1 MDVMHDFASC
11 DSGLTIKR
19 STFSGQPHLR
29 TTFNAGKLV
38 PLGHPFEVLPGDT
51 IRMDCSALVRMI
63 TPYAPVMD
71 DAYLDVYFFWTP
83 LRQLWSHFE
92 EEQGANKSTFWDD
105 PTDWI
110 EPCLDLGSY
119 GTSVSTGNPLDYLGV
134 PPRAFGLKISALP
147 LANYLKIWDEWFR
160 DENLQAPH
168 PAVSLI
174 YNAKNNADVYP
185 NLGFDASDSS
195 LLLSVN
201 KYHDLFTSCLP
212 SPQKGDPVQ
221 VPVGGQAPLDAGTS
235 INKFSQ
241 SDLGLQFSTVMAGVS
256 GKSYPL
262 EIGGDTKLV
271 GASGTASSAIAGNF
285 VTGTNLY
292 ADLSKATGATVN
304 ELRLAFQTQKLLER
318 DARGGTRYVEMLK
331 SHFGV
336 APSSE
341 ILNRSE
347 LLGSIH
353 QRLNMTQVNQTS
365 QPSTPSGDNSVGSTG
380 AYSATGLNTSAFV
393 KSFKEFGYV
402 QALCC
407 VRVKHSY
414 GQGLHKVWS
423 RFRRFDRYYPEFANV
438 GEMPI
443 YKREILAK
451 DDKKDEVF
459 GFNEA
464 FVEYRYFENQAT
476 GLMRPDVSGSVGK
489 TWSYVDD
496 FSSVALNGD
505 FITEQPSNIDN
516 TIIYQSSN
524 GPVQFKADFM
534 FDIKATRPM
543 PVKSYPGLID
553 HN

>member
-1 MDVMHDFASC
+1 MDVMHDFASS

-19 STFSGQPHLR
+19 STFSGQPHVR

-83 LRQLWSHFE
+83 LRQLWKHFE

-105 PTDWI
+105 PTDWV
-110 EPCLDLGSY
+110 EPRLENLDD
-119 GTSVSTGNPLDYLGV
+119 VAVGNPLDYLGV
-134 PPRAFGLKISALP
+134 PPGAGAITVSALP

-160 DENLQAPH
+160 DENLQDPH
-168 PAVSLI
+168 SDVSLI
-174 YNAKNNADVYP
+174 YNAGNNVDVYSE
-185 NLGFDASDSS
+185 LVFEASDS
-195 LLLSVN
+195 LLDVN

-212 SPQKGDPVQ
+212 SPQKGDAVK
-221 VPVGGQAPLDAGTS
+221 VPVGGQAPLDVGDAV
-235 INKFSQ
+235 NKFSVP
-241 SDLGLQFSTVMAGVS
+241 DLALKFSTVVSGASGQTYPLGVS
-256 GKSYPL
+256 G
-262 EIGGDTKLV
+262 DTNLV
-271 GASGTASSAIAGNF
+271 SAGNSVFSSPGANF

-318 DARGGTRYVEMLK
+318 DSRGGTRYVEMLK

-365 QPSTPSGDNSVGSTG
+365 QPSSPTGDNSVGSTG
-380 AYSATGLNTSAFV
+380 AYSATGLNKSAFV

-402 QALCC
+402 QALAC

-451 DDKKDEVF
+451 DAKRDEVF

-476 GLMRPDVSGSVGK
+476 GLMRPDVPGSVGM

-496 FSSVALNGD
+496 FKSVALNSD
-505 FITEQPSNIDN
+505 FITEKPSNIDN

>member
-1 MDVMHDFASC
+1 MDVMHDFASS

-19 STFSGQPHLR
+19 STFSGQPHVR

-83 LRQLWSHFE
+83 LRQLWCHFE

-105 PTDWI
+105 PTDWV
-110 EPCLDLGSY
+110 EPRLEDFDAV
-119 GTSVSTGNPLDYLGV
+119 SVGNPLDYLGV
-134 PPRAFGLKISALP
+134 PPGVGGLTVSALP

-168 PAVSLI
+168 SDVSVI
-174 YNAKNNADVYP
+174 YNAVNNADVYGS
-185 NLGFDASDSS
+185 LSFDATESE
-195 LLLSVN
+195 LLSVN

-212 SPQKGDPVQ
+212 SPQKGDAVK
-221 VPVGGQAPLDAGTS
+221 VPVGGQAPLDVGDAV
-235 INKFSQ
+235 NKFSVP
-241 SDLGLQFSTVMAGVS
+241 DLALKFSTVVPGTE
-256 GKSYPL
+256 GQTYPL
-262 EIGGDTKLV
+262 GVGGVTNLV
-271 GASGTASSAIAGNF
+271 SAGNSVFSSPGANF

-380 AYSATGLNTSAFV
+380 AYSATGLNMSAFV

-402 QALCC
+402 QVLCC

-451 DDKKDEVF
+451 DAKKDEVF

-476 GLMRPDVSGSVGK
+476 GLMRPDVTGSVGK

-516 TIIYQSSN
+516 TIIFQSSN
-524 GPVQFKADFM
+524 GPVQFKGDFM

>member
-1 MDVMHDFASC
+1 MDVMHDFASS

-105 PTDWI
+105 PTDWV
-110 EPCLDLGSY
+110 EPRLVDTVGCAVG
-119 GTSVSTGNPLDYLGV
+119 GPLDYLGV
-134 PPRAFGLKISALP
+134 PPSIPGLTISALP

-160 DENLQAPH
+160 DENLQPPH
-168 PAVSLI
+168 PDVSII
-174 YNAKNNADVYP
+174 YNAGNNEDVFSKIS
-185 NLGFDASDSS
+185 FDTSDPAE
-195 LLLSVN
+195 LLDVN

-212 SPQKGDPVQ
+212 SPQKGDAVK
-221 VPVGGQAPLDAGTS
+221 VPVGGLAPLDTGETV
-235 INKFSQ
+235 NKWSQ
-241 SDLGLQFSTVMAGVS
+241 TDLGLKFSTVVTGSSNKSYSLATSGNSGLVGVS
-256 GKSYPL
+256 PNAATDL
-262 EIGGDTKLV
+262 
-271 GASGTASSAIAGNF
+271 ASNF

-365 QPSTPSGDNSVGSTG
+365 QPATPSGDNSVGSTG
-380 AYSATGLNTSAFV
+380 AYSATGLNKSAFV

-402 QALCC
+402 QALAC

-451 DDKKDEVF
+451 DAKKDEVF

-476 GLMRPDVSGSVGK
+476 GLMRPDVTGSVGK

-496 FSSVALNGD
+496 FSSVALNSD
-505 FITEQPSNIDN
+505 FITEKPSNIDN
-516 TIIYQSSN
+516 TITYQSSN

>member
-1 MDVMHDFASC
+1 MANVMHDFASC

-19 STFSGQPHLR
+19 STFSGQPHVK
-29 TTFNAGKLV
+29 TTFNSGKLV
-38 PLGHPFEVLPGDT
+38 PIGHPFEVLPGDT

-71 DAYLDVYFFWTP
+71 DAYIDVYFFWTP
-83 LRQLWSHFE
+83 LRQLWKHFE

-110 EPCLDLGSY
+110 EPRLENLDD
-119 GTSVSTGNPLDYLGV
+119 VEVGNPLDYLGV
-134 PPRAFGLKISALP
+134 PPGSGSITVSALP
-147 LANYLKIWDEWFR
+147 LANYFKIWDEWFR
-160 DENLQAPH
+160 DENFQNPH
-168 PAVSLI
+168 SDVSVI
-174 YNAKNNADVYP
+174 YNAGNNADVYSV
-185 NLGFDASDSS
+185 LDFSASDQ
-195 LLLSVN
+195 LLDVN

-221 VPVGGQAPLDAGTS
+221 VPVGGQAPLDVGDAV
-235 INKFSQ
+235 NKFSV
-241 SDLGLQFSTVMAGVS
+241 SDLGLKFSTVVPGVS

-285 VTGTNLY
+285 VIGTNLY

-331 SHFGV
+331 AHFGV

-365 QPSTPSGDNSVGSTG
+365 QPSNPSGDNSVGSTG
-380 AYSATGLNTSAFV
+380 AYSATGFNKSAFV
-393 KSFKEFGYV
+393 KSFKEFGYI
-402 QALCC
+402 QCLAC
-407 VRVKHSY
+407 VRVKHTY
-414 GQGLHKVWS
+414 GQGLHKVWTRS
-423 RFRRFDRYYPEFANV
+423 RRFDRYYPEFANV

-443 YKREILAK
+443 YKREILSKDAK
-451 DDKKDEVF
+451 RDEVF

-476 GLMRPDVSGSVGK
+476 GLMRPDVTGSVGK

-496 FSSVALNGD
+496 FSSVALNSD
-505 FITEQPSNIDN
+505 FITEHPSNIDN

-534 FDIKATRPM
+534 FDIKATRNM

>member
-1 MDVMHDFASC
+1 MDVMHDFASS

-19 STFSGQPHLR
+19 STFSGQPHVR

-83 LRQLWSHFE
+83 LRQLWKHFE

-105 PTDWI
+105 PTEWI
-110 EPCLDLGSY
+110 EPHFSGMGNIPVGS
-119 GTSVSTGNPLDYLGV
+119 PLDYMGV
-134 PPRAFGLKISALP
+134 PPGAVRLEFSALP
-147 LANYLKIWDEWFR
+147 FANYLKIWDEWFR
-160 DENLQAPH
+160 DENLQPPH
-168 PAVSLI
+168 PDVARI
-174 YNAKNNADVYP
+174 YNAGNNYDLA
-185 NLGFDASDSS
+185 GATSFD
-195 LLLSVN
+195 LLNDGLLDVN

-212 SPQKGDPVQ
+212 SPQKGDAVK
-221 VPVGGQAPLDAGTS
+221 VPVGGQAPLDAGDV
-235 INKFSQ
+235 INNFSQ

-365 QPSTPSGDNSVGSTG
+365 QPTTPSGDNSVGSTG
-380 AYSATGLNTSAFV
+380 AYSATGLNKSAFV

-402 QALCC
+402 QALAC

-451 DDKKDEVF
+451 DAKKDEVF

-476 GLMRPDVSGSVGK
+476 GLMRPDVEGSVGK

-496 FSSVALNGD
+496 FSSVALNSD
-505 FITEQPSNIDN
+505 FITEKPSNIDN

>member
-1 MDVMHDFASC
+1 MDVMHDFASS

-19 STFSGQPHLR
+19 STFSGQPHVK
-29 TTFNAGKLV
+29 TTFNSGKLV
-38 PLGHPFEVLPGDT
+38 PIGHPFEVLPGDT

-92 EEQGANKSTFWDD
+92 EEQGANKNTFWDD
-105 PTDWI
+105 PVDWV
-110 EPCLDLGSY
+110 EPVLGLL
-119 GTSVSTGNPLDYLGV
+119 GDTVSTGNVLDYLGV
-134 PPRAFGLKISALP
+134 PPGAGVVISALP

-168 PAVSLI
+168 SDVSVI
-174 YNAKNNADVYP
+174 YNAGNNVDIYP
-185 NLGFDASDSS
+185 NLVFNPTDSDG
-195 LLLSVN
+195 LLSVN

-212 SPQKGDPVQ
+212 SPQKGDAVK
-221 VPVGGQAPLDAGTS
+221 VPVGGQAPLDVGEAV
-235 INKFSQ
+235 NKFSV
-241 SDLGLQFSTVMAGVS
+241 SDLGLQFSTVTPGVS

-271 GASGTASSAIAGNF
+271 GASGTASSDIAGNF

-318 DARGGTRYVEMLK
+318 DARGGTRYVEMLQ

-380 AYSATGLNTSAFV
+380 AYSATGFNKSAFV

-402 QALCC
+402 QALAC
-407 VRVKHSY
+407 VRVKHTY
-414 GQGLHKVWS
+414 GQGLHKVWT
-423 RFRRFDRYYPEFANV
+423 RRRRFDRYYPEFANV

-451 DDKKDEVF
+451 DANKDEVF

-476 GLMRPDVSGSVGK
+476 GLMRPDVTGSVGK
-489 TWSYVDD
+489 MWSYVDD

-505 FITEQPSNIDN
+505 FITEKPSNIDN

>member
-1 MDVMHDFASC
+1 MDVMHDFASS
-11 DSGLTIKR
+11 DSGLTLKR
-19 STFSGQPHLR
+19 STFSGQPHVK
-29 TTFNAGKLV
+29 TTFNSGKLV
-38 PLGHPFEVLPGDT
+38 PIGHPFEVLPGDT

-83 LRQLWSHFE
+83 LRQLWCHFE
-92 EEQGANKSTFWDD
+92 EEQGANKTTFWDD
-105 PTDWI
+105 PTDWV
-110 EPCLDLGSY
+110 EPSLYLVKGCA
-119 GTSVSTGNPLDYLGV
+119 VGNPLDYLGV
-134 PPRAFGLKISALP
+134 PPVSHDISVSALP

-168 PAVSLI
+168 ADVSVI
-174 YNAKNNADVYP
+174 YNCGNNRELAEI
-185 NLGFDASDSS
+185 LSFDNMNSDE
-195 LLLSVN
+195 LLSVN

-212 SPQKGDPVQ
+212 SPQKGDPVK
-221 VPVGGQAPLDAGTS
+221 VPVGGQAPLDVSDA
-235 INKFSQ
+235 INKFTTQ
-241 SDLGLQFSTVMAGVS
+241 DLALKLSTVSPIAAGSSYSLGVNGGTNLAGVS
-256 GKSYPL
+256 AAG
-262 EIGGDTKLV
+262 
-271 GASGTASSAIAGNF
+271 SSTLAPNF
-285 VTGTNLY
+285 INGTNLF

-365 QPSTPSGDNSVGSTG
+365 QPSSPSGDNSVGSTG
-380 AYSATGLNTSAFV
+380 AYSATGFNKSAFV

-402 QALCC
+402 QALAC
-407 VRVKHSY
+407 VRVKHTY

-423 RFRRFDRYYPEFANV
+423 RRRRFDRYYPEFANI

-451 DDKKDEVF
+451 DANKDEVF

-476 GLMRPDVSGSVGK
+476 GLMRPDVSGTVGK

-496 FSSVALNGD
+496 FSSVALNSD

>member
-1 MDVMHDFASC
+1 MDVMHDFASS

-19 STFSGQPHLR
+19 STFSGQPHVR

-105 PTDWI
+105 PTDWVEPRI
-110 EPCLDLGSY
+110 EDTVG
-119 GTSVSTGNPLDYLGV
+119 GAVGGPLDYLGV
-134 PPRAFGLKISALP
+134 PPNLPGLSYSALP

-160 DENLQAPH
+160 DENLQSPH
-168 PAVSLI
+168 SDVSLI
-174 YNAKNNADVYP
+174 YNAVNNENVNDK
-185 NLGFDASDSS
+185 LSFDPSDPGE
-195 LLLSVN
+195 LLDVN

-212 SPQKGDPVQ
+212 SPQKGDAVK
-221 VPVGGQAPLDAGTS
+221 VPVGGQAPLDVGDAV
-235 INKFSQ
+235 NKFSVQ
-241 SDLGLQFSTVMAGVS
+241 DLALKFSTVSPGVS
-256 GKSYPL
+256 NQSFQLGVTGNS
-262 EIGGDTKLV
+262 GLV
-271 GASGTASSAIAGNF
+271 GAFPGAASGLASNF
-285 VTGTNLY
+285 VNGTNLY

-365 QPSTPSGDNSVGSTG
+365 QPSTPTGDNSVGSTG
-380 AYSATGLNTSAFV
+380 AYSATGLNKSAFV

-402 QALCC
+402 QALAC

-451 DDKKDEVF
+451 DAKRDEVF

-476 GLMRPDVSGSVGK
+476 GLMRPDVTGSVGK
-489 TWSYVDD
+489 MWSYVDD

-505 FITEQPSNIDN
+505 FITEKPSNIDN

-524 GPVQFKADFM
+524 GPIQFKADFM

>member
-1 MDVMHDFASC
+1 MDVMHDFASS

-19 STFSGQPHLR
+19 STFSGQPHVK

-51 IRMDCSALVRMI
+51 IKMDCSALVRMI

-105 PTDWI
+105 PTDWVEPRI
-110 EPCLDLGSY
+110 EDTVG
-119 GTSVSTGNPLDYLGV
+119 GAVGGPLDYLGV
-134 PPRAFGLKISALP
+134 PPNLPGLTFSALP
-147 LANYLKIWDEWFR
+147 FANYLKIWDEWFR

-168 PAVSLI
+168 SDVSII
-174 YNAKNNADVYP
+174 YNAVNNENVNAK
-185 NLGFDASDSS
+185 LSFDPSDPGE
-195 LLLSVN
+195 LLDVN

-212 SPQKGDPVQ
+212 SPQKGDAVK
-221 VPVGGQAPLDAGTS
+221 VPVGGQAPLDVGDAV
-235 INKFSQ
+235 NKFSV
-241 SDLGLQFSTVMAGVS
+241 SDLALKFSTVAPGVS
-256 GKSYPL
+256 NKSLPL
-262 EIGGDTKLV
+262 GLTGSSGLV
-271 GASGTASSAIAGNF
+271 GAFGTASSDLASNF
-285 VTGTNLY
+285 VNGTNLY

-365 QPSTPSGDNSVGSTG
+365 QPSTPTGDNSVGSTG
-380 AYSATGLNTSAFV
+380 AYSATGLNKSAFV

-402 QALCC
+402 QALAC
-407 VRVKHSY
+407 VRVRHSY

-451 DDKKDEVF
+451 DAKKDEVF

-476 GLMRPDVSGSVGK
+476 GLMRPDVTGSVGK
-489 TWSYVDD
+489 MWSYVDD

-505 FITEQPSNIDN
+505 FITEKPSNIDN

>member
-1 MDVMHDFASC
+1 MDVMHDFASS

-19 STFSGQPHLR
+19 STFSGQPHVR

-83 LRQLWSHFE
+83 LRQLWNHFE

-110 EPCLDLGSY
+110 EPRLENLDD
-119 GTSVSTGNPLDYLGV
+119 VAVGNPLDYLGV
-134 PPRAFGLKISALP
+134 PPGAGAITVSALP
-147 LANYLKIWDEWFR
+147 LSNYLKIWDEWFR
-160 DENLQAPH
+160 DENLQVPH
-168 PAVSLI
+168 SDVSII
-174 YNAKNNADVYP
+174 YNAGNNVDVYSD
-185 NLGFDASDSS
+185 LSFAASDQ
-195 LLLSVN
+195 LLDVN

-212 SPQKGDPVQ
+212 SPQKGDAVK
-221 VPVGGQAPLDAGTS
+221 VPVGGQAPLEVGDAV
-235 INKFSQ
+235 NKFSVQ
-241 SDLGLQFSTVMAGVS
+241 DLALKLSTVSPISQGSSYSLGVN
-256 GKSYPL
+256 
-262 EIGGDTKLV
+262 GGTNLV
-271 GASGTASSAIAGNF
+271 GASAAGSSTPAPNF
-285 VTGTNLY
+285 INGTNLY

-380 AYSATGLNTSAFV
+380 AYSATGLNKSAFV
-393 KSFKEFGYV
+393 KSFKEYGYV

-414 GQGLHKVWS
+414 GQGLHKVWT

-451 DDKKDEVF
+451 DAHKDEVF

-476 GLMRPDVSGSVGK
+476 GLMRPDVEGSVGK

-496 FSSVALNGD
+496 FKSVALNSD
-505 FITEQPSNIDN
+505 FITERPSNIDN

>member
-1 MDVMHDFASC
+1 MKMDVMHDFASS

-19 STFSGQPHLR
+19 STFSGQPHVR

-83 LRQLWSHFE
+83 LRQLWCHFE

-105 PTDWI
+105 PTDWV
-110 EPCLDLGSY
+110 EPRLEDFDAV
-119 GTSVSTGNPLDYLGV
+119 SVGNPLDYLGV
-134 PPRAFGLKISALP
+134 PPGVGGLTVSALP

-168 PAVSLI
+168 SDVSVI
-174 YNAKNNADVYP
+174 YNAVNNADVYGS
-185 NLGFDASDSS
+185 LSFDATESE
-195 LLLSVN
+195 LLSVN

-212 SPQKGDPVQ
+212 SPQKGDAVK
-221 VPVGGQAPLDAGTS
+221 VPVGGQAPLDVGDAV
-235 INKFSQ
+235 NKFSVP
-241 SDLGLQFSTVMAGVS
+241 DLALKFSTVVPGTE
-256 GKSYPL
+256 GQTYPL
-262 EIGGDTKLV
+262 GVGGVTNLV
-271 GASGTASSAIAGNF
+271 SAGNSVFSSPGANF

-380 AYSATGLNTSAFV
+380 AYSATGLNMSAFV

-402 QALCC
+402 QVLCC

-451 DDKKDEVF
+451 DAKKDEVF

-476 GLMRPDVSGSVGK
+476 GLMRPDVTGSVGK

-516 TIIYQSSN
+516 TIIFQSSN
-524 GPVQFKADFM
+524 GPVQFKGDFM

>member
-1 MDVMHDFASC
+1 MDVMHDFASS

-19 STFSGQPHLR
+19 STFSGQPHVR

-83 LRQLWSHFE
+83 LRQLWCHFE

-105 PTDWI
+105 PTDWV
-110 EPCLDLGSY
+110 EPRLENLDD
-119 GTSVSTGNPLDYLGV
+119 VAVGNPLDYLGV
-134 PPRAFGLKISALP
+134 PPGAGAITVSALP

-160 DENLQAPH
+160 DENLQDPH
-168 PAVSLI
+168 SDVSLI
-174 YNAKNNADVYP
+174 YNAGNNVDVYSE
-185 NLGFDASDSS
+185 LVFSASDS
-195 LLLSVN
+195 LLDVN

-212 SPQKGDPVQ
+212 SPQKGEAVK
-221 VPVGGQAPLDAGTS
+221 VPVGGQAPLDVGDAV
-235 INKFSQ
+235 NKFSVP
-241 SDLGLQFSTVMAGVS
+241 DLALKFSTVVPGTE
-256 GKSYPL
+256 GQTYPL
-262 EIGGDTKLV
+262 GVGGVTNLV
-271 GASGTASSAIAGNF
+271 SAGNSVFPSPGANF

-365 QPSTPSGDNSVGSTG
+365 QPSNPSGDNSVGSTG
-380 AYSATGLNTSAFV
+380 AYSATGLNKSAFV

-402 QALCC
+402 QALAC

-443 YKREILAK
+443 YKREILVK
-451 DDKKDEVF
+451 DPKKDEVF

-476 GLMRPDVSGSVGK
+476 GLMRPDVEGSVGK

-496 FSSVALNGD
+496 FSSVALNSD
-505 FITEQPSNIDN
+505 FITEKPSNIDN

>member
-1 MDVMHDFASC
+1 MDVMHDFASS

-19 STFSGQPHLR
+19 STFSGQPHVR

-83 LRQLWSHFE
+83 LRQLWCHFE

-105 PTDWI
+105 PTDWVEPRI
-110 EPCLDLGSY
+110 EDTVG
-119 GTSVSTGNPLDYLGV
+119 GAVGGPLDYLGV
-134 PPRAFGLKISALP
+134 PPGVPGLTFSALP

-160 DENLQAPH
+160 DENLQSPH
-168 PAVSLI
+168 PDVVRI
-174 YNAKNNADVYP
+174 YNAINNQNVRDNISFDV
-185 NLGFDASDSS
+185 SDPDE
-195 LLLSVN
+195 LLDVN

-212 SPQKGDPVQ
+212 SPQKGDAVN
-221 VPVGGQAPLDAGTS
+221 VPVGGQAPLDVGDS
-235 INKFSQ
+235 ISKFTTQ
-241 SDLGLQFSTVMAGVS
+241 DLALKLSTVSPISAGS
-256 GKSYPL
+256 SYSL
-262 EIGGDTKLV
+262 GVNGGTNLA
-271 GASGTASSAIAGNF
+271 GASAAGSSTLAPNF
-285 VTGTNLY
+285 INGTNLY

-365 QPSTPSGDNSVGSTG
+365 QPSSPSGDNSVGSTG
-380 AYSATGLNTSAFV
+380 AYSATGLNKSAFV

-451 DDKKDEVF
+451 DPKKDEVF

-476 GLMRPDVSGSVGK
+476 GLMRPDVEGSVGK
-489 TWSYVDD
+489 VWSYVDD
-496 FSSVALNGD
+496 FSSVALNTI
-505 FITEQPSNIDN
+505 FITEQQSNIDN
-516 TIIYQSSN
+516 TIIYGSSN

>member
-1 MDVMHDFASC
+1 MDVMHDFASS

-19 STFSGQPHLR
+19 STFSGQPHVR

-110 EPCLDLGSY
+110 EPRLIDFDP
-119 GTSVSTGNPLDYLGV
+119 VAVGNPLDYLGV
-134 PPRAFGLKISALP
+134 PPGVSGLTVSALP
-147 LANYLKIWDEWFR
+147 LANYFKIWDEWFR

-168 PAVSLI
+168 SDVSVI
-174 YNAKNNADVYP
+174 YNAANNSDVCGS
-185 NLGFDASDSS
+185 LTFDSTHEND
-195 LLLSVN
+195 LLSVN

-212 SPQKGDPVQ
+212 SPQKGDAVK
-221 VPVGGQAPLDAGTS
+221 VPVGGQAPLDVGDA
-235 INKFSQ
+235 INNFSV
-241 SDLGLQFSTVMAGVS
+241 SDLGLKFGTVSS
-256 GKSYPL
+256 GAPGQYYPL
-262 EIGGDTKLV
+262 GVGGDTHLV
-271 GASGTASSAIAGNF
+271 GATGSPLSSSAGNF

-365 QPSTPSGDNSVGSTG
+365 QPSSPSGDNSVGSTG
-380 AYSATGLNTSAFV
+380 AYSATGLNKSAFV

-407 VRVKHSY
+407 VRVRHSY

-451 DDKKDEVF
+451 DAKKDEVF

-476 GLMRPDVSGSVGK
+476 GLMRPDVLGSVGK

-496 FSSVALNGD
+496 FSSVALNSD

-534 FDIKATRPM
+534 FDIKATRSM